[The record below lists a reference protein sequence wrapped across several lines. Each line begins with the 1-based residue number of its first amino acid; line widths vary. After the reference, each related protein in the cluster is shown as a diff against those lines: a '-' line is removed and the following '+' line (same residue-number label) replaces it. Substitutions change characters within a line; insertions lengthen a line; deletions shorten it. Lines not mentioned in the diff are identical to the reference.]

1 MWKQNMTVLSLKLSR
16 ILDVNTQNA
25 LEIFV
30 VVGWGVGGGQG
41 GQKFLLLQK
50 AGICWFTW
58 VLPFVG
64 TLSYNYKTI
73 IFNLIRIF
81 MKGTLLFEVQKI
93 KK

>member
-1 MWKQNMTVLSLKLSR
+1 MTVLSLKLSR

-50 AGICWFTW
+50 AGICWFTLFGYCHLW
-58 VLPFVG
+58 E
-64 TLSYNYKTI
+64 LSATTI
-73 IFNLIRIF
+73 RL
-81 MKGTLLFEVQKI
+81 
-93 KK
+93 